1 MITGPQ
7 SAAITDPT
15 FWVFNIWDPAAS
27 STTTTTTTYPT
38 THTVTTLG
46 PSTSTI
52 NSAVSP
58 LISYSCEH
66 YDC

>member
-15 FWVFNIWDPAAS
+15 FWVFNIWNPAVS
-27 STTTTTTTYPT
+27 STITTTTTYPT

-52 NSAVSP
+52 NTAVSQ
-58 LISYSCEH
+58 LMSYSFEL

>member
-15 FWVFNIWDPAAS
+15 FWVFNIWDPAVS

-38 THTVTTLG
+38 THTITTLG

-52 NSAVSP
+52 NTAVSP

>member
-52 NSAVSP
+52 NTAVSP
-58 LISYSCEH
+58 LMFYSCEH